1 MNELIA
7 ATARDVVARLRRKEI
22 TPLELIDA
30 ALARIEAV
38 NGAVNAVPTLCADR
52 ARERAAS
59 VSADSLLAGL
69 PILAKDLV
77 DVEGVRTTYGSPIFS
92 DHVPKASN
100 FLIDKLEGNG
110 AVVMGKSNTPEFGAG
125 ANTFNEVFGRTV
137 NPYNTALTCGG
148 SSGGSAVALATGM
161 AWLATG
167 SDLGGSLRIPAAFCN
182 VVGFRPGPGRV
193 PHGPLLEPF
202 TPLWIDGPMGR
213 DVADVGLFLD
223 AMCGYDRRD
232 PLTYDAPEDSY
243 LNAASGPKA
252 PARIGFSADLGITP
266 VDAEVAAICAAAIR
280 KFESAGTDVT
290 ESCPDFS
297 AAHDAFATL
306 RAASFATVMEEILD
320 AHRDKLKPEVIGN
333 IEQGL
338 ALKAADIGL
347 AERQRAAL
355 CAEMTV
361 FFGDHDVLA
370 TPCVAV
376 SPFPVEIRYLEEIN
390 GKQLTSYVEWLA
402 LTYAITLT
410 SCPAISVPCGFTE
423 AGLPVGMQL
432 VGRPRGEAALLRVA
446 AAFEA
451 EMALPKAPIDP
462 KSVAR

>member
-7 ATARDVVARLRRKEI
+7 ATARDIVERLRRKEI
-22 TPLELIDA
+22 TPLDLIDVA
-30 ALARIEAV
+30 VARIEQV
-38 NGAVNAVPTLCADR
+38 NGAVNAVPTLCVDR
-52 ARERAAS
+52 AKERMTT

-77 DVEGVRTTYGSPIFS
+77 EVAGVRTTYGSLAFS
-92 DHVPKASN
+92 DNVPDASN
-100 FLIDKLEGNG
+100 FLIDKLESNG
-110 AVVMGKSNTPEFGAG
+110 ALVMGKSNTPEFGAG

-137 NPYNTALTCGG
+137 NPYDTAMTCGG

-193 PHGPLLEPF
+193 PHGPVLEPF
-202 TPLWIDGPMGR
+202 TPMWVDGPMGR

-232 PLTYDAPEDSY
+232 PLTYSTPADSY
-243 LNAASGPKA
+243 VSAASSPKV
-252 PARIGFSADLGITP
+252 PTRVGFSTDLGITP
-266 VDAEVAAICAAAIR
+266 VDAEVAEICSAAIR
-280 KFESAGTDVT
+280 KLEKVGSSVTDN
-290 ESCPDFS
+290 CPDFS
-297 AAHDAFATL
+297 TSHGAFATL
-306 RAASFATVMEEILD
+306 RAASYATVLEEILAD
-320 AHRDKLKPEVIGN
+320 HRDKLKPEVIGN

-338 ALKAADIGL
+338 VLKATDIGL
-347 AERQRAAL
+347 AERQRAVL
-355 CAEMTV
+355 CADMATY
-361 FFGDHDVLA
+361 FGDHDVLA

-376 SPFPVEIRYLEEIN
+376 PPFPVGIRYLEEIN
-390 GKQLTSYVEWLA
+390 GKKMTSYVEWLA

-423 AGLPVGMQL
+423 TGLPVGMQL
-432 VGRPRGEAALLRVA
+432 VARPRGEAELLQYA

-451 EMALPKAPIDP
+451 EMGLPKMPIDP
-462 KSVAR
+462 KLAA

>member
-1 MNELIA
+1 M
-7 ATARDVVARLRRKEI
+7 
-22 TPLELIDA
+22 
-30 ALARIEAV
+30 
-38 NGAVNAVPTLCADR
+38 
-52 ARERAAS
+52 
-59 VSADSLLAGL
+59 
-69 PILAKDLV
+69 
-77 DVEGVRTTYGSPIFS
+77 
-92 DHVPKASN
+92 
-100 FLIDKLEGNG
+100 
-110 AVVMGKSNTPEFGAG
+110 
-125 ANTFNEVFGRTV
+125 
-137 NPYNTALTCGG
+137 
-148 SSGGSAVALATGM
+148 
-161 AWLATG
+161 
-167 SDLGGSLRIPAAFCN
+167 
-182 VVGFRPGPGRV
+182 

-223 AMCGYDRRD
+223 AMCGYYRRD
-232 PLTYDAPEDSY
+232 PLTFDAPEDRY

-297 AAHDAFATL
+297 TAHDAFATL

-338 ALKAADIGL
+338 ALKAADIGV

-376 SPFPVEIRYLEEIN
+376 PPFPVEIRYLEEIN

-410 SCPAISVPCGFTE
+410 SCPAISVPCGFTK